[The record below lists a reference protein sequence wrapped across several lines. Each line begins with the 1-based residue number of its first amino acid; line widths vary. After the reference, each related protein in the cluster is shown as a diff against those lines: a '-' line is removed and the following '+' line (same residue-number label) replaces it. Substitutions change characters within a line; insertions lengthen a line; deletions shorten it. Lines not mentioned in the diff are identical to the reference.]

1 MNNNNEVDS
10 YKFIYVNHEYF
21 QKFFNI
27 YIIYILKKSFKNN
40 IKNCKTT
47 IFEL

>member
-27 YIIYILKKSFKNN
+27 YNIYFKE
-40 IKNCKTT
+40 KFQK
-47 IFEL
+47 